1 MLPSFLKTAVLG
13 HEPRF
18 FRIRVGLNRGLRFRL
33 DPANKASRLVGLDE
47 LELARSFRRYS
58 ALAQVALD
66 VGAAD
71 GWYTLF
77 LASRPN
83 IRRVH
88 AFEPEP
94 GLRAALME
102 NLTLNGCASKV
113 TLRSEF
119 VGATA
124 GANRCPL
131 DAVDMGDG
139 AALVKVDVEGAELE
153 VLRGAGKMIARPD
166 TMWIIETHAA
176 HLEVECADLLE
187 AAGYATRV
195 VDHGWYRRLLPE
207 RRPLPH
213 NRWLVAAR
221 H

>member
-13 HEPRF
+13 HEARPF
-18 FRIRVGLNRGLRFRL
+18 QIRVGLNRGLRFSL

-47 LELARSFRRYS
+47 LELVPWFRHYS
-58 ALAQVALD
+58 ARAKVALD
-66 VGAAD
+66 IGAAD

-83 IRRVH
+83 VRQVH
-88 AFEPEP
+88 AFEPEA
-94 GLRAALME
+94 GLRAAVQD
-102 NLTLNGCASKV
+102 NLSLNGFESKV
-113 TLRSEF
+113 AVRSEL
-119 VGATA
+119 VGAA
-124 GANRCPL
+124 VGENCCPL
-131 DAVDMGDG
+131 DAVDVGNG

-153 VLRGAGKMIARPD
+153 VLRGATKLVARPD

-176 HLEVECADLLE
+176 HLEVECTALLE

-195 VDHGWYRRLLPE
+195 VDRGWYRRLLPE

-221 H
+221 D